1 MPTAAGAT
9 MHATPPLP
17 GAPDAPVRHH
27 QGVCGRYVASRAAQ
41 ELVAAFGVDV
51 DSTGGALRPT
61 FNAAPTSR
69 QPVVRRAPGDGT
81 DDRDGEPD
89 RELVLAAW
97 GLVPFFAR
105 EPTGGARTINARVE
119 TVLDKPSYRRAV
131 RTSRCLVPVDGW
143 YEWTPGAEGPR
154 ARKQP
159 WFMAPADG
167 SGLAL
172 AGICET
178 WRPKDDPAAP
188 PLVTFSVLTRDAQE
202 DLRAVHDRMPVVLD
216 ADLHADWLDT
226 GLRTTGDVADLL
238 ALARSRR
245 AAVTRTPVGTAVG
258 SVRSNG
264 PELVVPVG
272 PVLGG

>member
-1 MPTAAGAT
+1 MG
-9 MHATPPLP
+9 
-17 GAPDAPVRHH
+17 R
-27 QGVCGRYVASRAAQ
+27 VCGRYVASRAAQ

-69 QPVVRRAPGDGT
+69 QPVVRRAR
-81 DDRDGEPD
+81 DDARDGASEGGSDADRADPR

-143 YEWTPGAEGPR
+143 YEWTPGADGPK

-178 WRPKDDPAAP
+178 WRPKDDPGARGDDRA
-188 PLVTFSVLTRDAQE
+188 LLTFSVLTRDAQE
-202 DLRAVHDRMPVVLD
+202 DLRAVHERMPLVLD
-216 ADLHADWLDT
+216 ADLHADWLDA
-226 GLRTTGDVADLL
+226 GLRATGDVADLL
-238 ALARSRR
+238 AEARSRR
-245 AAVTRTPVGTAVG
+245 AAVTRAPVGTAVG

-264 PELVVPVG
+264 PDLVVPVG
-272 PVLGG
+272 PVLGA

>member
-1 MPTAAGAT
+1 MGE
-9 MHATPPLP
+9 
-17 GAPDAPVRHH
+17 
-27 QGVCGRYVASRAAQ
+27 VCGRYVASRAVQ
-41 ELVAAFGVDV
+41 ELVAAFGVDA

-69 QPVVRRAPGDGT
+69 QPVVRRARDDGT
-81 DDRDGEPD
+81 GAEDDEPR

-143 YEWTPGAEGPR
+143 YEWTPGAQGPK

-178 WRPKDDPAAP
+178 WRPKGQDGRPRDDD
-188 PLVTFSVLTRDAQE
+188 LELLTFSVLTRDAQE

-216 ADLHADWLDT
+216 ADLHADWLDPA
-226 GLRTTGDVADLL
+226 LRATGDVADLL
-238 ALARSRR
+238 AAARSRR

-264 PELVVPVG
+264 PDLVVAVG

>member
-1 MPTAAGAT
+1 M
-9 MHATPPLP
+9 
-17 GAPDAPVRHH
+17 
-27 QGVCGRYVASRAAQ
+27 ASRGAE

-51 DSTGGALRPT
+51 DSTGGLLRPT

-69 QPVVRRAPGDGT
+69 QPVVRRAG
-81 DDRDGEPD
+81 DRDAGGSD
-89 RELVLAAW
+89 GADGSDGHRELALATW

-105 EPTGGARTINARVE
+105 EPTGGGRTINARVE

-143 YEWTPGAEGPR
+143 YEWTRAEQGADGPR

-159 WFMAPADG
+159 WFMTPADG

-178 WRPKDDPAAP
+178 WRSRDDEAAAP
-188 PLVTFSVLTRDAQE
+188 LLSFSVLTRDAQE
-202 DLRAVHDRMPVVLD
+202 DLREVHERMPLVLD
-216 ADLHADWLDT
+216 ADLHADWLDPSLRAT
-226 GLRTTGDVADLL
+226 GEVADLL
-238 ALARSRR
+238 AAARSRR
-245 AAVTRTPVGTAVG
+245 AAIARAPVGTAVG

-264 PELVVPVG
+264 PDLVVPVG
-272 PVLGG
+272 PVLGA

>member
-1 MPTAAGAT
+1 MEP
-9 MHATPPLP
+9 
-17 GAPDAPVRHH
+17 
-27 QGVCGRYVASRAAQ
+27 VCGRYAASRAAQ
-41 ELVAAFGVDV
+41 ELVAAFDVDV
-51 DSTGGALRPT
+51 DSTGGELRPT

-69 QPVVRRAPGDGT
+69 QPVVRRAPEEQA
-81 DDRDGEPD
+81 GEPGD
-89 RELVLAAW
+89 EDPRRELLLAAW

-143 YEWTPGAEGPR
+143 YEWTPGAQGPK

-178 WRPKDDPAAP
+178 WRPKDDPEAP
-188 PLVTFSVLTRDAQE
+188 ALVTFSVLTRDAQE

-216 ADLHADWLDT
+216 ADLHADWLDP
-226 GLRTTGDVADLL
+226 GLRATGDVADLL
-238 ALARSRR
+238 ATARSRR
-245 AAVTRTPVGTAVG
+245 APVTRAPVGTSVG

-264 PELVVPVG
+264 PDLVVPVG

>member
-1 MPTAAGAT
+1 MGP
-9 MHATPPLP
+9 
-17 GAPDAPVRHH
+17 
-27 QGVCGRYVASRAAQ
+27 VCGRYVASRDAE
-41 ELVAAFGVDV
+41 ELTAAFDLDV
-51 DSTGGALRPT
+51 DSTGGFLRPT

-69 QPVVRRAPGDGT
+69 QPVVRRAREAQGQEA
-81 DDRDGEPD
+81 GEGGSEHPAPR
-89 RELVLAAW
+89 RELALALW

-105 EPTGGARTINARVE
+105 EPTGGGRTINARVE

-167 SGLAL
+167 SPLAL

-178 WRPKDDPAAP
+178 WRPKDEDAE
-188 PLVTFSVLTRDAQE
+188 PLLSFSVITRDAQE
-202 DLRAVHDRMPVVLD
+202 DLREVHERMPLVLD
-216 ADLHADWLDT
+216 AGLHDDWLDA
-226 GLRTTGDVADLL
+226 GLRSTGDVADLL
-238 ALARSRR
+238 ATARSRR
-245 AAVTRTPVGTAVG
+245 TEVTRTPVGTAVG

-264 PELVVPVG
+264 PELLVPVG

>member
-1 MPTAAGAT
+1 MCT
-9 MHATPPLP
+9 
-17 GAPDAPVRHH
+17 
-27 QGVCGRYVASRAAQ
+27 VCGRYVASRAAE
-41 ELVAAFGVDV
+41 ELVAVFGVDV

-69 QPVVRRAPGDGT
+69 QPVVRRAPESRAGDGAG
-81 DDRDGEPD
+81 DGAVD
-89 RELVLAAW
+89 HGGDVRRELVLAAW

-143 YEWTPGAEGPR
+143 YEWTPGAQGPR

-178 WRPKDDPAAP
+178 WRPRGQDGPPGADDVE
-188 PLVTFSVLTRDAQE
+188 LLTFSVLTRDAQD

-216 ADLHADWLDT
+216 ADLHADWLDP
-226 GLRTTGDVADLL
+226 GLRATGDVADLL

-245 AAVTRTPVGTAVG
+245 ASVTRTPVGTSVG

-264 PELVVPVG
+264 PDLVAPVG